1 MELKSIMAL
10 DERYYMNT
18 FGKRVPVAFSL
29 GKGAV
34 LTATDGTEYL
44 DFMAGIA
51 VCSLG
56 HCNERVT
63 EALVSQAQRLVH
75 TSSVYYIENQ
85 AVLAKMLC
93 EAVKMDRVFFTSS
106 GSEANEGMYKLAR
119 CYFSR
124 RGESKWEVISAKRS
138 FHGRTLANTAA
149 TGQPRYQ
156 EPYLPLPQGF
166 INVEYNSLEAIEKA
180 ITPNTAAVILETIQ
194 AEGGVIEGN
203 RDYLK
208 GVQNLCHEKGIL
220 FMLDEVQVGL
230 GRTGEMTSYAS
241 LGLSP
246 DIISVAKTLGNG
258 FPIGA
263 FLAKESVASAFKPGD
278 HGGTYVG
285 NPLGCA
291 AGIAVMT
298 ELTKTDV
305 LSNVKVVGAYMKHC
319 LQELAQ
325 KHSCIVDVRGRGL
338 LLGVELDKNSSAKD
352 AQRELFERHILA
364 GTAEGNVLRFIPP
377 FIITVEQVM
386 QVVAA
391 LDEILTKWG
400 K

>member
-1 MELKSIMAL
+1 MELQSIMAL

-18 FGKRVPVAFSL
+18 FGKRVPVAFSE
-29 GKGAV
+29 GKGAI
-34 LTATDGTEYL
+34 LTSTDGQEYL

-63 EALVSQAQRLVH
+63 EAIVAQAQKLVH
-75 TSSVYYIENQ
+75 TSCVYYIENQ

-119 CYFSR
+119 CCFSR
-124 RGESKWEVISAKRS
+124 RGEDKWEVISAKHS

-149 TGQPRYQ
+149 TGQEKYQ
-156 EPYLPLPQGF
+156 EPYKPLPQGF
-166 INVEYNSLEAIEKA
+166 VNVEYNSLEAIEKA
-180 ITPNTAAVILETIQ
+180 ITPHTAAVILETIQ
-194 AEGGVIEGN
+194 AEGGVIEGGS
-203 RDYLK
+203 DYLA
-208 GVQNLCHEKGIL
+208 GVQRLCRDKGLL

-241 LGLSP
+241 MGLSP

-285 NPLGCA
+285 NPLACA
-291 AGIAVMT
+291 AGIAVMK
-298 ELTKTDV
+298 ELTETNV

-319 LQELAQ
+319 LQELMQ
-325 KHSCIVDVRGRGL
+325 KHSVIADVRGRGL
-338 LLGVELDKNSSAKD
+338 IIGIELKKELSAKEV
-352 AQRELFERHILA
+352 QKGLFDRHILA
-364 GTAEGNVLRFIPP
+364 GLAEGNVLRFIPP
-377 FIITVEQVM
+377 YIITVEQV
-386 QVVAA
+386 QTVIAA
-391 LDEILTKWG
+391 LDEILTK
-400 K
+400 

>member
-258 FPIGA
+258 FPIGLRVQARRPRRNVCRQSSWLRGGNSRYDGAYENRCAFKRKGCRRLHEALPAGACAEA
-263 FLAKESVASAFKPGD
+263 FLHSRCKGQR
-278 HGGTYVG
+278 
-285 NPLGCA
+285 A
-291 AGIAVMT
+291 AAW
-298 ELTKTDV
+298 
-305 LSNVKVVGAYMKHC
+305 
-319 LQELAQ
+319 
-325 KHSCIVDVRGRGL
+325 GR
-338 LLGVELDKNSSAKD
+338 A
-352 AQRELFERHILA
+352 
-364 GTAEGNVLRFIPP
+364 
-377 FIITVEQVM
+377 
-386 QVVAA
+386 
-391 LDEILTKWG
+391 
-400 K
+400 